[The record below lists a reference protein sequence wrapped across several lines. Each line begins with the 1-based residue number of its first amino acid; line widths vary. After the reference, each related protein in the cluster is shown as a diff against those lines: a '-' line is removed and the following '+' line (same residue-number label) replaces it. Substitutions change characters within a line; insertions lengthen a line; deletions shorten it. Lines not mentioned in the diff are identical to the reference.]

1 MRVKVRW
8 KEIVPYAAIAGI
20 TAVVALMFVALSGS
34 DAGKAFAGFSRG
46 LFGSMYSAA
55 EVFVK
60 ATPLTLAGLGVAVAF
75 RSGFTNIGAEGQFY
89 MGAIATTFV
98 ATRLTGLPAWVL
110 IPLMM
115 LAGAL
120 LGGLW
125 ALIPGFLKAR
135 YGISEVINTIMFNYI
150 GLGITGVLVQT
161 VLKDPE
167 SYFPVSPTLPESA
180 FLPVILPS
188 TRLHAGLIIAVVMT
202 ALMYVLLFR
211 TPQGFRMRAVGLNPR
226 ACQCMGISVYRNIV
240 LSSLLS
246 GGLAGLAGMC
256 EVAGLQHR
264 LLEGISPGYGY
275 LAIIVALLGGN
286 APLGVLIAAV
296 GVSALQVG
304 SLSMQRSANVP
315 ASIAS
320 IIMGT
325 VVLLILARKTLFKG
339 LLAGKGE

>member
-1 MRVKVRW
+1 MRRWMRVL
-8 KEIVPYAAIAGI
+8 PYVVIAG
-20 TAVVALMFVALSGS
+20 AAALAAYLFIALSGS
-34 DAGKAFAGFSRG
+34 DAAKGLAGFARG
-46 LFGSMYSAA
+46 LFGSAYSAS
-55 EVFVK
+55 EILVK
-60 ATPLTLAGLGVAVAF
+60 AAPLTLAGLGVAVAF
-75 RSGFTNIGAEGQFY
+75 RSGFTNIGAEGQLY
-89 MGAIATTFV
+89 MGAIATTFI
-98 ATRLTGLPAWVL
+98 ATRLTGLPAWL
-110 IPLMM
+110 MLPLCM
-115 LAGAL
+115 LGGAL

-167 SYFPVSPTLPESA
+167 SYFPVSPTIPESA
-180 FLPVILPS
+180 FLPVLLPK
-188 TRLHAGLIIAVVMT
+188 TRLHAGIFIALLCVV
-202 ALMYVLLFR
+202 LVYILLFK

-226 ACQCMGISVYRNIV
+226 ACRCMGISVTRNIV

-246 GGLAGLAGMC
+246 GGLAGLAGVC

-275 LAIIVALLGGN
+275 LAIIVALLGGS

-296 GVSALQVG
+296 GVAALQVG
-304 SLSMQRSANVP
+304 SLSMQRAASVP

-320 IIMGT
+320 IIMGL
-325 VVLLILARKTLFKG
+325 VVLMILARKTVFSG
-339 LLAGKGE
+339 LLKGKGE